1 MIHYILQTIA
11 FQLLFLVV
19 YDLFLKKETFFTWN
33 RIYLLAT
40 PIISFLLPLFKI
52 EAFRNAIPEQYL
64 IQLPAVIVGG
74 ETAQKS
80 IQLDA
85 VTISETSTSLLT
97 ISEIVQIIW
106 VLGMLVALTLFSVKV
121 IKFYKLKQLGTLSKF
136 ENLKI
141 IQLPNSKAAFSF
153 FNTIFLGSDLS
164 EKQKENILLHE
175 KVHAKQKHTADL
187 LFFEALRIICWFN
200 PLVYVFQ
207 KKITEL
213 QEFIA
218 DSSVAKQ
225 QPRKTYYQNLLSQV
239 FQTSDISFTNTFFN
253 QSLIKKRIVMLQK
266 SKSKKIFQLKYLL
279 LIPVVCAMLFYTSC
293 TNETD
298 EVKEEANLV
307 SNTGDSEVM
316 TKINELS
323 EAIMKKGNLTPE
335 EEKALHFLATKA
347 EPGDKVYNSVQEYLD
362 ETKGEPNV
370 SVSKH
375 ESEATNADVPFAAI
389 DKVPTFPGCEGL
401 NNEEAKNCMSK
412 KIQRFTQENF
422 NIKVAEKANLTG
434 KQKIYVQFKIDKNG
448 NVADAR
454 ARAPHSDL
462 ETEALRVVNTM
473 PKMQPGEENGKKVN
487 VLYSLPILF
496 IVE

>member
-279 LIPVVCAMLFYTSC
+279 LIPVVCSMLFYTSC
-293 TNETD
+293 SEETP
-298 EVKEEANLV
+298 VSEEPASLTQKIANLQAEIE
-307 SNTGDSEVM
+307 NRDSF
-316 TKINELS
+316 T
-323 EAIMKKGNLTPE
+323 E
-335 EEKALHFLATKA
+335 EEKKSII
-347 EPGDKVYNSVQEYLD
+347 DMNYKVMKKV
-362 ETKGEPNV
+362 TKGEP
-370 SVSKH
+370 SVSITKY
-375 ESEATNADVPFAAI
+375 ETDVNNLDMPFAAI
-389 DKVPTFPGCEGL
+389 DKVPTFPGCEGM
-401 NNEEAKNCMSK
+401 NNKEAKECMSK
-412 KIQRFTQENF
+412 KVQQFAAENF
-422 NIKVAEKANLTG
+422 NTKVADQANLTG
-434 KQKIYVQFKIDKNG
+434 KQRIFVQFKIDKQG
-448 NVADAR
+448 NITDAR
-454 ARAPHSDL
+454 ARAPHPDL
-462 ETEALRVVNTM
+462 EAEALRVVNKI
-473 PKMQPGEENGKKVN
+473 PKMQPGEHRGKEVG

>member
-1 MIHYILQTIA
+1 MIHYIVQTIA

-64 IQLPAVIVGG
+64 IQLPAVIIGG
-74 ETAQKS
+74 ESSQNA
-80 IQLDA
+80 IELEA
-85 VTISETSTSLLT
+85 VTISETGASFLT
-97 ISEIVQIIW
+97 ISEIVQITW
-106 VLGMLVALTLFSVKV
+106 LLGMLVALTLFSLKV
-121 IKFYKLKQLGTLSKF
+121 IKFYKLKQSGIKNEF

-164 EKQKENILLHE
+164 EEQTENILLHE

-187 LFFEALRIICWFN
+187 LFFEALRIIWWFN

-225 QPRKTYYQNLLSQV
+225 QTRKTYYQNLLSQV

-293 TNETD
+293 TNEAD

-316 TKINELS
+316 TKITELS

-335 EEKALHFLATKA
+335 EEKALQFLATKA
-347 EPGDKVYNSVQEYLD
+347 EPGDKVYTSVQEYLD
-362 ETKGEPNV
+362 ETKGEPSV
-370 SVSKH
+370 SVTKY
-375 ESEATNADVPFAAI
+375 ETEVNNLDLPFAAI
-389 DKVPTFPGCEGL
+389 DKVPTYPGCEGL
-401 NNEEAKNCMSK
+401 SNEEAKICMSK
-412 KIQRFTQENF
+412 KIQKLTAENF
-422 NIKVAEKANLTG
+422 NTKVADKANLTG
-434 KQKIYVQFKIDKNG
+434 KQRIFVQFKIDKQG
-448 NVADAR
+448 NVANVK
-454 ARAPHSDL
+454 ARAPHPDL
-462 ETEALRVVNTM
+462 VTEALRVVNKIPQM
-473 PKMQPGEENGKKVN
+473 LPGEHRGKKVG
-487 VLYSLPILF
+487 VLYSLPIIF
-496 IVE
+496 EIN

>member
-1 MIHYILQTIA
+1 MIHYIVQTIA

-64 IQLPAVIVGG
+64 IQLPAVIIGG
-74 ETAQKS
+74 ESSQNA
-80 IQLDA
+80 IELDA
-85 VTISETSTSLLT
+85 VTISETGASFLT

-106 VLGMLVALTLFSVKV
+106 LLGMLVALTLFSLKV
-121 IKFYKLKQLGTLSKF
+121 IKFYKLKQSGITNEF

-164 EKQKENILLHE
+164 EKQTENILLHE

-225 QPRKTYYQNLLSQV
+225 QSRKAYYQNLLSQV

-253 QSLIKKRIVMLQK
+253 RSLIKKRIVMLQK

-293 TNETD
+293 TNEAD

-335 EEKALHFLATKA
+335 EEKALQFLATKA
-347 EPGDKVYNSVQEYLD
+347 EPGDKVYTSVQEYLD
-362 ETKGEPNV
+362 ETEGD
-370 SVSKH
+370 
-375 ESEATNADVPFAAI
+375 TDVPFAAI
-389 DKVPTFPGCEGL
+389 DKVPTFPGCEGMS
-401 NNEEAKNCMSK
+401 NEEAKKCMSK
-412 KIQRFTQENF
+412 KIMQLVGENF
-422 NIKVAEKANLTG
+422 NSKIGDNAGLTG
-434 KQKIYVQFKIDKNG
+434 KQRIFVQFKIDKQG
-448 NVADAR
+448 NVANVK
-454 ARAPHSDL
+454 ARAPHPDL
-462 ETEALRVVNTM
+462 EAEALRVVNKI
-473 PKMQPGEENGKKVN
+473 PQMQPGEHRGKKVG
-487 VLYSLPILF
+487 VLYSLPIIF
-496 IVE
+496 EIN